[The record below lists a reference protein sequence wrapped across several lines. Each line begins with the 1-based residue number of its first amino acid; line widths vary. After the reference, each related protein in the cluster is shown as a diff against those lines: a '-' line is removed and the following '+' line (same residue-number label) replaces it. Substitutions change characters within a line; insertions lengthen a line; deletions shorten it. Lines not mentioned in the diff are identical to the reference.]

1 MASGLAV
8 YVSRGGY
15 PLAAQDSLPGAGQA
29 LLDGLSTRRAPMKG
43 FKLTSC
49 SLSSFPKLLGTSPFS
64 SPDRVEYGYNRQAE
78 RIRKKDQNET
88 VHAYEYDRLG
98 RPIED
103 RVTAVGSG
111 VDDAVRRIATTYEAN
126 NAVLTAS
133 FREVPRGFLIKTWR

>member
-49 SLSSFPKLLGTSPFS
+49 SLSSFPKLLGTIPFAA
-64 SPDRVEYGYNRQAE
+64 P
-78 RIRKKDQNET
+78 T
-88 VHAYEYDRLG
+88 L
-98 RPIED
+98 
-103 RVTAVGSG
+103 
-111 VDDAVRRIATTYEAN
+111 
-126 NAVLTAS
+126 
-133 FREVPRGFLIKTWR
+133 PRGNATSDALRPPRLTLTYRAPNGDAMRPKGIAGGNSGTGPILARWII

>member
-49 SLSSFPKLLGTSPFS
+49 SLSSFPKLLGTIP
-64 SPDRVEYGYNRQAE
+64 
-78 RIRKKDQNET
+78 IRLRSRAKCDDPC
-88 VHAYEYDRLG
+88 AARLG
-98 RPIED
+98 R
-103 RVTAVGSG
+103 
-111 VDDAVRRIATTYEAN
+111 EAC
-126 NAVLTAS
+126 ARLALAGDGPLA
-133 FREVPRGFLIKTWR
+133 RAGCRHLWAGDCRAQWMA